1 MKGSSSTSMF
11 RLVRFAIVV
20 AALWAL
26 ASTKLL
32 AQSPTDAPRD
42 EQAPLMTLDEA
53 VSLALENNRQVKNSS
68 LEAEKFD
75 FRVNTAT
82 SRRLPQFQFAV
93 LGGEL
98 LQPVYFKF
106 PAGAFGTYPATGPIP
121 STASSIKSPAV
132 FTSYTTAGITQPLSQ
147 QYKIKLGIHAIEIGR
162 DIARE
167 DVRAQRQ
174 KIGNEVRTAYFEI
187 VATQVG
193 VDAERVAVETLE
205 EAQRV
210 TQKYESEQAVLRGD
224 VLEVDARLAKARY
237 KLSVAE
243 DGLATQREHLNQLL
257 GRTLNTPFRV
267 EPTLEQAAP
276 DLSLAAARESAL
288 HNRPDVRQAQ
298 LKIQQAEYD
307 RRIAKAE
314 YIPDLSLAV
323 QYLGTTNIQVLPQ
336 NVSVAGFL
344 LTWEP
349 FDWGRRRNNIA
360 EKSKSI
366 QQARN
371 GSNETEA
378 QVAVEVGMKYR
389 KWQEANLLLKAA
401 RTGEEATTEQFRVVS
416 NKYKEQS
423 ALIKDL
429 LQAQA
434 RNAEAGFKYQQALS
448 AYWSTFADLR
458 HAIGE
463 E

>member
-1 MKGSSSTSMF
+1 VT
-11 RLVRFAIVV
+11 RLLAEKIFRFAKFAILFVV
-20 AALWAL
+20 L
-26 ASTKLL
+26 STCAGTMLP
-32 AQSPTDAPRD
+32 AQSQNEAPRE
-42 EQAPLMTLDEA
+42 EQAPLITLDEA
-53 VSLALENNRQVKNSS
+53 VSLAVESNRLVKNSS

-75 FRVNTAT
+75 FRVNTAY
-82 SRRLPQFQFAV
+82 SRRLPQFQFSI

-106 PAGAFGTYPATGPIP
+106 PAGAFGTFPATGPIP
-121 STASSIKSPAV
+121 STETSIKSPAV
-132 FTSYTTAGITQPLSQ
+132 FTSYLNAGITQPLSQ
-147 QYKIKLGIHAIEIGR
+147 QYKINLGIQATKIGR

-174 KIGNEVRTAYFEI
+174 KIANEVRTAYFDI
-187 VATQVG
+187 VATQVA
-193 VDAERVAVETLE
+193 VEAERVAVQTLE

-210 TQKYESEQAVLRGD
+210 TKKYELEQAVLRGD
-224 VLEVDARLAKARY
+224 VLEVDSRLDKARY
-237 KLSVAE
+237 ELSVVE
-243 DGLATQREHLNQLL
+243 DGLATQHEHLNQLL
-257 GRTLNTPFRV
+257 SRALTTPFRV
-267 EPTLEQAAP
+267 ETRLEQTAP
-276 DLSLAAARESAL
+276 DTSLEAARAAAL
-288 HNRPDVRQAQ
+288 QNRPEVRQAQ
-298 LKIQQAEYD
+298 LKIRQAEYD

-336 NVSVAGFL
+336 NVAVAGFL

-360 EKSKSI
+360 EKSKTI

-371 GSNETEA
+371 TSNETEA
-378 QVAVEVGMKYR
+378 QVSLEVGMKYR
-389 KWQEANLLLKAA
+389 KWQEASLLLKAA
-401 RTGEEATTEQFRVVS
+401 RTGQESTTEQFRVVN
-416 NKYKEQS
+416 NKYKEQA

-429 LQAQA
+429 LESQA

-448 AYWSTFADLR
+448 AYWATLADLR
-458 HAIGE
+458 HAMGE

>member
-1 MKGSSSTSMF
+1 VNGLSSTSMF
-11 RLVRFAIVV
+11 RVVRFAIVV
-20 AALWAL
+20 TALWTW
-26 ASTKLL
+26 ASTGLF
-32 AQSPTDAPRD
+32 AQSQNDAPRH

-53 VSLALENNRQVKNSS
+53 VNLALDNNRLVKNSS

-82 SRRLPQFQFAV
+82 SRRLPTFQFAV
-93 LGGEL
+93 IGGEL
-98 LQPVYFKF
+98 LRPVYFKF
-106 PAGAFGTYPATGPIP
+106 PAGAFGSYPATGPIP
-121 STASSIKSPAV
+121 ATNTSIKSPAV
-132 FTSYTTAGITQPLSQ
+132 FTTYTTAGITQPLSQ
-147 QYKIKLGIHAIEIGR
+147 LYKINLGIHATEIGR

-174 KIGNEVRTAYFEI
+174 KIANEVRTAYFEI
-187 VATQVG
+187 VATQVA

-210 TQKYESEQAVLRGD
+210 TRRYELEQAVLRGD
-224 VLEVDARLAKARY
+224 VLDVDARLAKTQY
-237 KLSVAE
+237 ELSVAE
-243 DGLATQREHLNQLL
+243 DGLATQREHLNQLI
-257 GRTLNTPFRV
+257 GRELNTTFQVDATP
-267 EPTLEQAAP
+267 EQAAP
-276 DLSLAAARESAL
+276 DVSLTAARELAL
-288 HNRPDVRQAQ
+288 QNRPEVRQAQ

-314 YIPDLSLAV
+314 YIPDLSLSV

-336 NVSVAGFL
+336 NVAVAGFQ

-389 KWQEANLLLKAA
+389 KWQEATLLLKAA
-401 RTGEEATTEQFRVVS
+401 RTGEEATTEQFRVVG
-416 NKYKEQS
+416 NKYKEQA

-429 LQAQA
+429 LESQA

-448 AYWSTFADLR
+448 AYWSTLADLR
-458 HAIGE
+458 HAMGE